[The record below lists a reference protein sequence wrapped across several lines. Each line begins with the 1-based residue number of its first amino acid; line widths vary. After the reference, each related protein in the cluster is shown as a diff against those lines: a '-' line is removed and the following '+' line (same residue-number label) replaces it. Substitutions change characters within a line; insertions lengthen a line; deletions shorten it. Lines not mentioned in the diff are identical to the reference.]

1 MNQEIL
7 AMNDLENMKKAE
19 EVKEEQT
26 APLID
31 FSKTEESPDKFDEK
45 AELIHKYYSEKI
57 FSKVVQLLFG
67 IFCIFMT
74 VHTGAFGL
82 VLFIAAIFYLIPDSL
97 TKLVVFL
104 KRYKHYKDY
113 VEADDY
119 HVDNHYLQ
127 IVLKEFMKNKKK
139 DN

>member
-1 MNQEIL
+1 MNNEEI
-7 AMNDLENMKKAE
+7 EKKAE
-19 EVKEEQT
+19 EMKEEQT
-26 APLID
+26 APFID

-45 AELIHKYYSEKI
+45 ANMIHKYYSEMI
-57 FSKVVQLLFG
+57 FSKIIQLLFG
-67 IFCIFMT
+67 VFCIFMT

-82 VLFIAAIFYLIPDSL
+82 VLFIAALFYLIPDSII
-97 TKLVVFL
+97 KLVVYI

-127 IVLKEFMKNKKK
+127 IVLNAFMRNKGGKK
-139 DN
+139 